1 MNEPSGGAPRGSA
14 RTYLSVEGK
23 EPSVAPP
30 PLGNYR
36 APGANLV
43 PISIQGWVR
52 HANMGMDI

>member
-30 PLGNYR
+30 GNYR
-36 APGANLV
+36 APGANFV
-43 PISIQGWVR
+43 PISIQGWFVR